1 MKSWKVMRWPVVFG
15 SVLGAYF
22 TVFSFRHIFFED
34 DIKQAH
40 AESEQVYRDNR
51 ARVAAMTGVK
61 FKKVDNET
69 EKL

>member
-1 MKSWKVMRWPVVFG
+1 MKSWRVLRWPVVFG
-15 SVLGAYF
+15 SVLGAYI
-22 TVFSFRHIFFED
+22 TVFSFRYNYFED
-34 DIKQAH
+34 DLKQAH

-61 FKKVDNET
+61 FKKVET